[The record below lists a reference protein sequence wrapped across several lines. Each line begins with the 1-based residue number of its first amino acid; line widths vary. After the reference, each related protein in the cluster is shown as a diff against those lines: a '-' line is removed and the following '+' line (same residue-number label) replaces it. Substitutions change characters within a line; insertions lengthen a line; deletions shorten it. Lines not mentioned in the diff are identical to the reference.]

1 MRLQKEYLFCG
12 IGQAHNACLLTYQGF
27 IQQLRGPNFTQFWP
41 PTPFKWTLDKY
52 GHSTYYLPFVHV
64 IPRGLSNDYLPTS
77 FCPRS
82 YSMTPNTP
90 PPMGKWWI
98 HYRKRVLS
106 KSSPVHHR
114 KKIGHG
120 RPWKECYYFFQL
132 GAIVES
138 LVLQVFHE

>member
-27 IQQLRGPNFTQFWP
+27 IQQLRWPNFTQTTYP
-41 PTPFKWTLDKY
+41 LQVDKY

-64 IPRGLSNDYLPTS
+64 IPRGISNDYLPTS

-90 PPMGKWWI
+90 PPMGK
-98 HYRKRVLS
+98 
-106 KSSPVHHR
+106 
-114 KKIGHG
+114 
-120 RPWKECYYFFQL
+120 
-132 GAIVES
+132 
-138 LVLQVFHE
+138 